1 VFVSFLLAADHLD
14 NWNDLA
20 VCYGKDTSSDSV
32 IAENPRTKQVFRVS
46 QLQNADLDKYLEDI
60 RQGVH
65 PLTAFGVDSPTTSL
79 LTTPA
84 QSTRDEGESYG
95 LGDDFEEDFVNE
107 IETRLIM
114 SCMCTVR
121 CKQDSP
127 VASVRRDCSC
137 RYCSSCAESSFF
149 CSLN

>member
-1 VFVSFLLAADHLD
+1 MD

-20 VCYGKDTSSDSV
+20 VCYGKDTSSDSI
-32 IAENPRTKQVFRVS
+32 IAENTRTKQVFRVS

-95 LGDDFEEDFVNE
+95 LGDEFEEDFVNE

-127 VASVRRDCSC
+127 VASVRTLHCL
-137 RYCSSCAESSFF
+137 AIVTAALQAHLI
-149 CSLN
+149 CSLS